1 MFNPVIEWLI
11 ITMVNNN
18 REDELNLVRK
28 IKEGNDKAWKEF
40 VSNYSNLIFSAIRQW
55 CQPYCRKFYQG
66 CPWNMSSSFQGD
78 TCNEVMDMYLFS
90 LEAISK
96 RIVKFRGESRLSTFT
111 VASMKYIKLDYFRE
125 KYGRLQIPLAV
136 KKGSKIS
143 QEVYKLLC
151 RGKEKEDIAS
161 QLNISP
167 EEVKEIEKGI
177 REKLRQKGQEWEHLD
192 GWIALKSEPQPIII
206 EDDDDV
212 VDFTP
217 PCEDISPEEREI
229 ARCLREALKKLP
241 LLQKRLLYLRFQKR
255 LSVGDIA
262 LKYLRVLH
270 VSNEKQIYKE
280 IDEALTDI
288 TKFIKSY
295 YDLKEDVTQEMK
307 KYVKELL
314 EKLMLTDE
322 EKNGL
327 SA

>member
-1 MFNPVIEWLI
+1 
-11 ITMVNNN
+11 MVNN
-18 REDELNLVRK
+18 REEELKLVRK
-28 IKEGNDKAWKEF
+28 IKEGNDEAWKQF

-66 CPWNMSSSFQGD
+66 CPWNITSSSFHGD
-78 TCNEVMDMYLFS
+78 TCSEVMDMYLFS

-111 VASMKYIKLDYFRE
+111 IASMKYIKLDYFRE
-125 KYGRLQIPLAV
+125 KYGRLQIPLAI
-136 KKGSKIS
+136 KKTSKTC

-167 EEVKEIEKGI
+167 EEVKEMEKRI
-177 REKLRQKGQEWEHLD
+177 REKLREKGQEWEHLD

-206 EDDDDV
+206 EGDDEV
-212 VDFTP
+212 IDFTP
-217 PCEDISPEEREI
+217 SYEDISPEEREI
-229 ARCLREALKKLP
+229 AQCLRKALEKLP
-241 LLQKRLLYLRFQKR
+241 PIQIRLLYLRFQKR
-255 LSVGDIA
+255 LSVGEIA

-270 VSNEKQIYKE
+270 MSNEKQIYKE

-288 TKFIKSY
+288 TKFIKSHY
-295 YDLKEDVTQEMK
+295 ELKEDVTQEMK

-322 EKNGL
+322 EKNDL